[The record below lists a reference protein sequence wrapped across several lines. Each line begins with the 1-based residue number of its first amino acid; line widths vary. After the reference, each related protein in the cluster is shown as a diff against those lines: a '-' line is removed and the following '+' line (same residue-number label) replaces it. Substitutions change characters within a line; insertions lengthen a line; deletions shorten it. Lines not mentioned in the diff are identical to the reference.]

1 MARHREN
8 TYEQAKLKGLVK
20 KNPQRYRKKTP
31 SSEFTIGKPPRHM
44 SKEAKKI
51 WAEIQKY
58 VCAGVLT
65 GSDRL
70 HLEMTCDLMAE
81 YRNPKSYG
89 FSNNQRAL
97 LIKMLSDIGMNPMA
111 RQRFGVEPVKKKTT
125 DDDFSEF

>member
-1 MARHREN
+1 MARPRSN

-20 KNPQRYRKKTP
+20 KNPQRYRKLPPK
-31 SSEFTIGKPPRHM
+31 SDYGIGKPPSHM
-44 SKEAKKI
+44 SVEAKKI
-51 WAEIQKY
+51 WAEIEKY

-89 FSNNQRAL
+89 FSNSQKQL
-97 LIKMLSDIGMNPMA
+97 LNKMLQDMGMNPMA
-111 RQRFGVEPVKKKTT
+111 RQRFGVEPVKKTKNE
-125 DDDFSEF
+125 DDFSEF